1 MTYSNEGVYTVQLVA
16 SNKRGEDT
24 VIKENII
31 TVSEEAAGEQI
42 NLALNKSA
50 TASGYTASSESPD
63 KALDGIIN
71 TYSNN
76 VEKFIGD
83 AGAKIV
89 VTKALDGGDYRLKAV
104 DTANY
109 SNDSTFA
116 MVNGDARIQVNST
129 PSAYYA
135 NSATVFVVADA
146 GSDED
151 FTAYTGIKN
160 APSIDVSGATKS
172 TEKAGV
178 YYYCKTTNSKMVT
191 VMFIL
196 PGAAVEVEDDSNNT
210 IFLATDSV
218 SNLIHD
224 EDGDYFEFQS
234 VVNGEIKTAKVAD
247 GVKIV
252 KHGNRAAS
260 SKCGAADCLE
270 ALGLPLD
277 LSPQAVAEIGDEVGI
292 TFAFAKV
299 FHPAMR
305 FVGPVRSALGVP
317 CVFNVLGPLT
327 NPANP
332 NHVAIGCANRAVSP
346 MMAEVYASRGQTGM
360 VYTSHEGLDELAP
373 TGPVSVWE
381 IRDGKVHETEFDPT
395 AELGLDPVTLD
406 DLRGGEPAVNAQ
418 AMLDFLAGRPVPFR
432 STALLNAASAIVADA
447 RRLPDP
453 DAALAQ
459 RFRDAYAMAEA
470 AVDSGAANDL
480 LRRWIEV
487 ARSKA

>member
-1 MTYSNEGVYTVQLVA
+1 MAEITWKSILTKLVA
-16 SNKRGEDT
+16 GNHLS
-24 VIKENII
+24 
-31 TVSEEAAGEQI
+31 AGEVWWFVDDLMKG
-42 NLALNKSA
+42 NANPAAVGAVLAAQQLLGL
-50 TASGYTASSESPD
+50 TAEEVRGAADAMVSHAVPLAVSGETTD
-63 KALDGIIN
+63 MVG
-71 TYSNN
+71 T
-76 VEKFIGD
+76 
-83 AGAKIV
+83 
-89 VTKALDGGDYRLKAV
+89 GGDGA
-104 DTANY
+104 
-109 SNDSTFA
+109 
-116 MVNGDARIQVNST
+116 
-129 PSAYYA
+129 
-135 NSATVFVVADA
+135 ATVNLSTMGSVVA
-146 GSDED
+146 
-151 FTAYTGIKN
+151 
-160 APSIDVSGATKS
+160 
-172 TEKAGV
+172 
-178 YYYCKTTNSKMVT
+178 
-191 VMFIL
+191 
-196 PGAAVEVEDDSNNT
+196 AA
-210 IFLATDSV
+210 A
-218 SNLIHD
+218 
-224 EDGDYFEFQS
+224 
-234 VVNGEIKTAKVAD
+234 

-406 DLRGGEPAVNAQ
+406 DLRGGEPAINAQ

-447 RRLPDP
+447 HRLPDP

-480 LRRWIEV
+480 LHRWIEV

>member
-1 MTYSNEGVYTVQLVA
+1 MAEITWKSILTKLVA
-16 SNKRGEDT
+16 GNHLS
-24 VIKENII
+24 
-31 TVSEEAAGEQI
+31 AGESWWFVDDLMKG
-42 NLALNKSA
+42 NANPAAVGAVLAAQQLLGL
-50 TASGYTASSESPD
+50 TAEEVRGAADAMVSHAVPLAVSGETTD
-63 KALDGIIN
+63 MVG
-71 TYSNN
+71 T
-76 VEKFIGD
+76 
-83 AGAKIV
+83 
-89 VTKALDGGDYRLKAV
+89 GGDGA
-104 DTANY
+104 
-109 SNDSTFA
+109 
-116 MVNGDARIQVNST
+116 
-129 PSAYYA
+129 
-135 NSATVFVVADA
+135 ATVNLSTMGSVVA
-146 GSDED
+146 
-151 FTAYTGIKN
+151 
-160 APSIDVSGATKS
+160 
-172 TEKAGV
+172 
-178 YYYCKTTNSKMVT
+178 
-191 VMFIL
+191 
-196 PGAAVEVEDDSNNT
+196 AA
-210 IFLATDSV
+210 A
-218 SNLIHD
+218 
-224 EDGDYFEFQS
+224 
-234 VVNGEIKTAKVAD
+234 

-395 AELGLDPVTLD
+395 AELGLDPATLD

-418 AMLDFLAGRPVPFR
+418 AMLDFLAGRPVSFR

-447 RRLPDP
+447 HRLPDP

-480 LRRWIEV
+480 LHRWIEV